1 MFGIREDLLVS
12 LDGIDPGAL
21 LESWRWLVP
30 DTLQPWFATAL
41 GDLFLRD
48 ADGRVWWLD
57 VGMGAVE
64 CLAGDEQEFEELL
77 SDADNRTVLFGEA
90 FVDALAEAGVTRTAW
105 ECYCY
110 QVLPVLGGKYE
121 TENFRVCDVMT
132 QFGIWGPIHEKI
144 KDLPDGAE
152 VVFEVGE

>member
-1 MFGIREDLLVS
+1 MFGIRDDLIVS
-12 LDGIDPGAL
+12 LDGIEPAAL

-30 DTLQPWFATAL
+30 GELQPWFATAL

-48 ADGRVWWLD
+48 GDGRVWWLD
-57 VGMGAVE
+57 VGMGNLE
-64 CLAGDEQEFEELL
+64 CLAEDEPEFGELL
-77 SDADNRTVLFGEA
+77 SDPDNRTVLFGEA
-90 FVDALAEAGVTRTAW
+90 FVDALAREGITRTAS

-110 QVLPVLGGKYE
+110 QVLPILGGKYE
-121 TENFRVCDVMT
+121 TGNFRVCDAKT
-132 QFGIWGPIHEKI
+132 HFRIWGPIHEKI